1 MSPPAVQQVISAIKV
16 ILGEDG
22 SNRGTEGTALTHFTV
37 FIVAEVLMLVTGSQW
52 VSY

>member
-22 SNRGTEGTALTHFTV
+22 SNRGTKKSFFLPNSLALLNMCNAHL
-37 FIVAEVLMLVTGSQW
+37 AE
-52 VSY
+52 Y